1 MKMKIMKS
9 YKNQSLELDKSITI
23 LEQQRKLMLVDLKQQ
38 LNVTYESLRPINVIN
53 ATIDDIRNSTELK
66 NNVLETVVSVAGGY
80 ASKMFLV
87 GKSNSIFKKIFGALL
102 QYGAT
107 NLISN
112 KVHKKIIKYFSKK

>member
-1 MKMKIMKS
+1 MKS

-23 LEQQRKLMLVDLKQQ
+23 LEQQQKLMLVDLKQQ